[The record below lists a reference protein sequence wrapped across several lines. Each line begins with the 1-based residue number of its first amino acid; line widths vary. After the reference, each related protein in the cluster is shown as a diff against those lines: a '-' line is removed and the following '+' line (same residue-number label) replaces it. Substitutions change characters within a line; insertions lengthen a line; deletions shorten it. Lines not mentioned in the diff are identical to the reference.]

1 MAGAP
6 RQRRAPEHFACPFCF
21 PLFLIEHFAFPSSSL
36 FWSGVSVSG
45 RAGRHAAGLGRR
57 SEPPLRALPPA
68 RRAAARLAAAR
79 LGWGGCRVCDGGG
92 GCRGQGTLVMA
103 DGNTLLGQWRQG
115 AIAGPVD
122 FSFGRQTPWG
132 NPEL

>member
-1 MAGAP
+1 MTDARQGPGEASPFERLGGESGEGGA
-6 RQRRAPEHFACPFCF
+6 RT
-21 PLFLIEHFAFPSSSL
+21 
-36 FWSGVSVSG
+36 G
-45 RAGRHAAGLGRR
+45 RAAGDEG
-57 SEPPLRALPPA
+57 
-68 RRAAARLAAAR
+68 RAAARLAAAR
-79 LGWGGCRVCDGGG
+79 LGGGGCRVCDGGG